1 MPNAQQ
7 TTDRA
12 YTTLFF
18 DLDGTLLPIETSA
31 FMKAY
36 TVSLG
41 EFAHDHGMDGRGVM
55 GALFEGVKAM
65 AANDGTHSN
74 HDVFWEVFSKLT
86 GTNAE
91 ETEALFHEYY
101 AGPFNEVSKL
111 AAPNPAAAQAI
122 ATLKEKGYAV
132 AVTTMPMFPLAAVHA
147 RLRWAGLDPDDFLF
161 VTDYATAT
169 SVKPH
174 AAYYEEAL
182 RRADVKASDVLM
194 VGNNTREDGAATKTG
209 ADIYFVT
216 DHIIEEEDGL
226 DLAQCKHGSL
236 EDFARFCEGLPA
248 LK

>member
-1 MPNAQQ
+1 MSNTQQ
-7 TTDRA
+7 PTARS

-36 TVSLG
+36 TRSLG
-41 EFAHDHGMDGRGVM
+41 EFAHDHGMDGRAVM

-65 AANDGTHSN
+65 AANDGSRSN
-74 HDVFWEVFSKLT
+74 HDVFWPVFSKLT

-91 ETEALFHEYY
+91 EVEALFDEYY
-101 AGPFNEVSKL
+101 AGPFNEISKL
-111 AAPNPAAAQAI
+111 ATPNPAAAKAI
-122 ATLKEKGYAV
+122 ATLKEKGYTL

-147 RLRWAGLDPDDFLF
+147 RLRWAGLDPNDFIF

-174 AAYYEEAL
+174 TAYYEEAL
-182 RRADVKASDVLM
+182 RRAGVAASDVLM

-216 DHIIEEEDGL
+216 DHAIEEEDGL

-236 EDFARFCEGLPA
+236 EDFARFCEDLPS